1 MTNTSA
7 VSEAPHAGGAP
18 RNEEATATIVAS
30 VLGLCAFSVSFTH
43 VQTVAVQSGQGGWV
57 ADAIAAS
64 VELMATAAITE
75 IRRRRRR
82 GQPTGWP
89 RSVLV
94 LGVAMSLASNLATAQ
109 PTVWGCVMAAWPQV
123 AFLAVAA
130 LIETRTEP
138 VRTGPVRTEPV
149 RTEPVRTGPVRT
161 EPVRTGPV
169 RTEPVQRRGAPGSS
183 AVPRQP
189 RAAREGVREADDG
202 SSEGGGDRRAG
213 TAGRPTRAEVV
224 QMLQAEITADEDW
237 VPDYAEL
244 TRATGYGRSWCEKR
258 VGEARRAVEDARAQ
272 PFAEAIR
279 TEPPTGTQPSGD
291 EDQDAGAL
299 ASVTAIPSTPKPAR
313 STTHPPSPGSTR
325 QKARA

>member
-1 MTNTSA
+1 MTTTSSTHA
-7 VSEAPHAGGAP
+7 APPDGRAP
-18 RNEEATATIVAS
+18 RSEEATATIVAS

-64 VELMATAAITE
+64 EELMATAAITE

-89 RSVLV
+89 RGVLV

-109 PTVWGCVMAAWPQV
+109 PTIWGCVMAAWPQI

-138 VRTGPVRTEPV
+138 VRTGPVRTGPV

-161 EPVRTGPV
+161 EPVRTE
-169 RTEPVQRRGAPGSS
+169 RVQRRGAPGSS

-189 RAAREGVREADDG
+189 RTASEGVRGADG
-202 SSEGGGDRRAG
+202 GRSEQGGDRRAG
-213 TAGRPTRAEVV
+213 TAGRPSRVEVV
-224 QMLQAEITADEDW
+224 QMLHAEITADKDW
-237 VPDYAEL
+237 APDYAEL
-244 TRATGYGRSWCEKR
+244 TLTTGYGRSWCEKR
-258 VGEARRAVEDARAQ
+258 VGEARRAVEDARTQ

-291 EDQDAGAL
+291 EHQDPAAL
-299 ASVTAIPSTPKPAR
+299 ASVTTFPSTPKPAR
-313 STTHPPSPGSTR
+313 GATHASTPGSAR

>member
-7 VSEAPHAGGAP
+7 VREAPHTGGAP

-43 VQTVAVQSGQGGWV
+43 VQTVAVKSGQGGWV

-89 RSVLV
+89 RGVLV

-138 VRTGPVRTEPV
+138 VRT
-149 RTEPVRTGPVRT
+149 EPVRTGPVRT

-169 RTEPVQRRGAPGSS
+169 RTEPVRSEPVQRRGAPGSS

-202 SSEGGGDRRAG
+202 RSERGGDRRAG
-213 TAGRPTRAEVV
+213 TAGRPNRAEVV
-224 QMLQAEITADEDW
+224 QMLHAEITANEDW
-237 VPDYAEL
+237 APDYAEL
-244 TRATGYGRSWCEKR
+244 TRTTGYGRSWCEKR
-258 VGEARRAVEDARAQ
+258 VGEARRAVEDARTQ

-291 EDQDAGAL
+291 EHQDAEAL
-299 ASVTAIPSTPKPAR
+299 ASVTTFPSTPKPAR
-313 STTHPPSPGSTR
+313 STTQPPSPGSSR